1 MRNIYLF
8 PLALAAVSACNQL
21 RNEEPISEEAAKR
34 NQPFFTVDS
43 GVDTFLKIKIEV
55 SNKLNPGTGK
65 CELSSKGKYF
75 VKDLSG
81 PEDGYYKVTLANT
94 IPGCKF
100 ATGFVFAEHI
110 TPSQPPSGYCQ
121 KSWEEAQIMDYTT
134 FDAYNNKSYATSA
147 NPESKTLM
155 GSAEHK
161 DRTMCERARALKHC
175 FEKAVKADEPTA
187 IKFRNWAKARNINPV
202 LALMAKTQ
210 QETKLGILPD
220 SCSNG
225 NCNGIGIG
233 QIITAIDQ
241 NGNKIDDS
249 HPAWR
254 GITHNIL
261 TNLKYSV
268 RVVAAKTDMSNSLW
282 DLAFYYNGSP
292 EHQNA
297 YASNV
302 VSFYGQLQ
310 KCPL

>member
-1 MRNIYLF
+1 MRNIYLL
-8 PLALAAVSACNQL
+8 PLALAALSACNQL
-21 RNEEPISEEAAKR
+21 KNEEPTYEEAASG
-34 NQPFFTVDS
+34 NQPFFTVDA
-43 GVDTFLKIKIEV
+43 GVDTFLKIKIED
-55 SNKLNPGTGK
+55 SSKLMPGTGK

-81 PEDGYYKVTLANT
+81 PEEGYYKVTLANA

-110 TPSQPPSGYCQ
+110 APSQPPSGYCQ

-134 FDAYNNKSYATSA
+134 FDAYNAMSYATSA
-147 NPESKTLM
+147 HPESKTLM
-155 GSAEHK
+155 GSTQHK
-161 DRTMCERARALKHC
+161 DRTMCERARVLKHC
-175 FEKAVKADEPTA
+175 FEKAVGSNESSAL
-187 IKFRNWAKARNINPV
+187 KFRNWAKSRRINPV

-210 QETKLGILPD
+210 QETQLGIIPD
-220 SCSNG
+220 SCING

-249 HPAWR
+249 NPAWR

-268 RVVAAKTDMSNSLW
+268 RVIAAKTDMSNSLW
-282 DLAFYYNGSP
+282 DLAYYYNGSP

-302 VSFYGQLQ
+302 LSFYGQLQ